1 MIALDIP
8 AQAPEKKE
16 WEKERKKKNK
26 VEKEERE
33 GAKSKEGG
41 KEKVKEML
49 EGTVQLETKKW
60 KE

>member
-1 MIALDIP
+1 MR
-8 AQAPEKKE
+8 
-16 WEKERKKKNK
+16 ERKEEKNK
-26 VEKEERE
+26 VDKEERE

-41 KEKVKEML
+41 KEKGKEML